1 MQNSKIFQIIKK
13 SGQAFV
19 FNINHEQWI
28 SDGFVAYSLA
38 GLPEFTEESLLCMLD
53 KSSDDCFPISMNSRC
68 DIDLHED
75 KRYEPEISTLQIRW
89 QKKDYVFIKYDV
101 NRGFFVNLKYINA
114 FLGDFNYTFK
124 VQENKKMRYLVIFD
138 GMFPVCIVMPA
149 SIIDTGFENRVS
161 EIASI
166 VGVSM
171 KDAVPTISGQSVV
184 ERTMIGT
191 LQNVAVSVEQ
201 MEI

>member
-13 SGQAFV
+13 GGQAFV
-19 FNINHEQWI
+19 FNINREQWI

-38 GLPEFTEESLLCMLD
+38 GLPEFSEESLLCMLD
-53 KSSDDCFPISMNSRC
+53 KSSDDCFPISMNSKC
-68 DIDLHED
+68 DIDLNED
-75 KRYEPEISTLQIRW
+75 KRFEPEISTLQIRW
-89 QKKDYVFIKYDV
+89 QKKDYIFIKYDV
-101 NRGFFVNLKYINA
+101 NRGFFVNVKYISA
-114 FLGDFNYTFK
+114 FLGDYNYTFK
-124 VQENKKMRYLVIFD
+124 VLENQKMRYLVIFD

-149 SIIDTGFENRVS
+149 SIIDTGFENRLS
-161 EIASI
+161 EIASV

-171 KDAVPTISGQSVV
+171 KDSVPSIAGRSVV

>member
-1 MQNSKIFQIIKK
+1 MRGWWVTMQKSKIFQIIKK

-101 NRGFFVNLKYINA
+101 NREWMLTIAYFRETLNKYKEAGDAYNYAIYAHSLKSDA
-114 FLGDFNYTFK
+114 
-124 VQENKKMRYLVIFD
+124 RYL
-138 GMFPVCIVMPA
+138 
-149 SIIDTGFENRVS
+149 GFTHLAEMALNH
-161 EIASI
+161 EMA
-166 VGVSM
+166 G
-171 KDAVPTISGQSVV
+171 K
-184 ERTMIGT
+184 
-191 LQNVAVSVEQ
+191 N
-201 MEI
+201 

>member
-38 GLPEFTEESLLCMLD
+38 GLPEFSEENVLCMLD
-53 KSSDDCFPISMNSRC
+53 KSSDDAFPVSFMTNC
-68 DIDLHED
+68 KVDLDKD
-75 KRYEPEISTLQIRW
+75 KRFEPEISTIQIRW

-101 NRGFFVNLKYINA
+101 NRGFFVNVKYISG
-114 FLGDFNYTFK
+114 FIGDYNYTFK
-124 VQENKKMRYLVIFD
+124 VLENRKMRYLVIFD

-149 SIIDTGFENRVS
+149 SIIDTGFENRLS
-161 EIASI
+161 EIASV

-171 KDAVPTISGQSVV
+171 KDAVPSIAGRSVV

-191 LQNVAVSVEQ
+191 LQNVAVSAEQ
-201 MEI
+201 LEI

>member
-19 FNINHEQWI
+19 FNLSGEQWI
-28 SDGFVAYSLA
+28 SDGFAAYSLA

-53 KSSDDCFPISMNSRC
+53 KSSDDMFPVSFNSRC
-68 DIDLHED
+68 DIDLYED
-75 KRYEPEISTLQIRW
+75 RRYEPEISSIQIKW
-89 QKKDYVFIKYDV
+89 QKRDYVFIKYDV
-101 NRGFFVNLKYINA
+101 NSGFFVNLKYISG
-114 FLGDFNYTFK
+114 FIGDNNYIFK
-124 VQENKKMRYLVIFD
+124 VLKKQKMRYLVIYD

-149 SIIDTGFENRVS
+149 SIIDTGFENRIS

-171 KDAVPTISGQSVV
+171 KNAVPSIAGESVM
-184 ERTMIGT
+184 ERTLIGT
-191 LQNVAVSVEQ
+191 WQNIAVSAEQ